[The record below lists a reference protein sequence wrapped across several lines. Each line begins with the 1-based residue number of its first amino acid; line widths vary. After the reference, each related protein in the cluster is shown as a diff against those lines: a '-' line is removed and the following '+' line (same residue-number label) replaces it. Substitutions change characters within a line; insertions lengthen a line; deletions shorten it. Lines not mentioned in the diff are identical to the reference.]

1 MVSMAMWFHD
11 NVKARSIRYTI
22 KHQMVLTQRLAVL
35 EYDVFILCLKPIK
48 KLMKV
53 MNQDKLT

>member
-1 MVSMAMWFHD
+1 
-11 NVKARSIRYTI
+11 
-22 KHQMVLTQRLAVL
+22 MVLTQRLAVL